1 MEFCR
6 RLTCTNGMIVRVR
19 MTTRFGTWVTVG
31 FVVAFGF

>member
-1 MEFCR
+1 MEFLR
-6 RLTCTNGMIVRVR
+6 PWTFANGMIVRVS